1 MAVEKDADKSE
12 SGPGEGE
19 EPTVDLGEEEEA
31 AVEEEG
37 GAEAAAE
44 IESEPPAVQASAE
57 SGSYIRVAAVSGAV
71 LLFALAFFVAGFFVG
86 GQMDGD
92 EEGATDTPASASD
105 DASDDPA
112 WGPDDA
118 SVVIEEFADFQCP
131 YCGQFALETLPSLRE
146 AYGDKVKFIYRDFP
160 LSSIH
165 EDAQK
170 AAEAGQCAQEQG
182 LFWEYHNI
190 LFQNTDALS
199 EDDLRGY
206 AETVGADVDEF
217 NECLDS
223 DRNTWEVLLDT
234 RDGSE
239 AGVSGT
245 PAFVINGLLLGGVRP
260 FEQFQAIIESALAS
274 GGS

>member
-1 MAVEKDADKSE
+1 MEKDADKSE